1 MTKQNPKK
9 FGKPKSL
16 SQYSNT
22 DPLQKTSLLS
32 KVFGNQRKL
41 DDARESF
48 FSSYEFE
55 SNVSPMRLISF
66 FLLLSIVL
74 CIAMFFIERSNENI
88 YKSWTYQGVTTIPPS
103 DALDFDL
110 VIEFSR
116 KENFDKCDS
125 NNPKKLLEGICDKP
139 LEFVNDMNKTQ
150 SRSQVLYIF
159 QFLLMFLLF
168 FPLGTFFHRSLR
180 NIKTLKY
187 QTSLSPEKMIVWI
200 YFAIFLYFLA
210 IFISRFVSKE
220 FNVAFVLFLI
230 PLFFLSFR
238 ILKTFLE
245 IYKGSLID
253 VPNNLLSIFTIKFK
267 LWIATFI
274 AVLFFNPST
283 ITRFW
288 AYNSTNV
295 GDLIDGTKLMY
306 FSAILLIIFCLLTIV
321 MVVEIYKLQEIKKIK
336 IGSITVDPLQ

>member
-1 MTKQNPKK
+1 LTKQNPKK

>member
-116 KENFDKCDS
+116 KENSDKCDS